1 MKVDKS
7 AVIEIALGVLI
18 AGAVLMVLGGLFGG
32 WIASHGATITGKKA
46 DGSNF
51 EDEK

>member
-7 AVIEIALGVLI
+7 AVAEIVIGVLI
-18 AGAVLMVLGGLFGG
+18 AGTLLMILGGLFGG
-32 WIASHGATITGKKA
+32 WIASHGATITGKKS

-51 EDEK
+51 EEEK